1 MQELQQRVITEY
13 DELSQKILKL
23 VEFVFGEQFSELPTA
38 DQTLLRAQLG
48 AMSSYSAILELRMQ
62 RFAKE
67 EPDAK
72 GSEVDEEG
80 EGGPDD

>member
-1 MQELQQRVITEY
+1 MQEWQQRVITEY

-23 VEFVFGEQFSELPTA
+23 VEFVFGDQFRELPTT

-62 RFAKE
+62 QFTKE
-67 EPDAK
+67 EPDAE
-72 GSEVDEEG
+72 GSEVAEEG

>member
-1 MQELQQRVITEY
+1 MQEWQQRIITEY

-23 VEFVFGEQFSELPTA
+23 VEFVFGEQFSKLPTT

-62 RFAKE
+62 RFTKE
-67 EPDAK
+67 EPDAE
-72 GSEVDEEG
+72 GSEIDEEG

>member
-1 MQELQQRVITEY
+1 MQEWQQRVVKEY

-23 VEFVFGEQFSELPTA
+23 VEFVFDSKFQELPTE

-62 RFAKE
+62 RFTKE
-67 EPDAK
+67 EPDAE
-72 GSEVDEEG
+72 GEEG

>member
-1 MQELQQRVITEY
+1 MQEWQQRLIAEY
-13 DELSQKILKL
+13 DELSQKVLKL
-23 VEFVFGEQFSELPTA
+23 VEFIFGAQFQELPTT

-62 RFAKE
+62 QFTQE
-67 EPDAK
+67 ESDAE